1 MEHTDQPLHSSEPS
15 DRLFGDILRQ
25 LRRAA
30 GWTQAELAERA
41 NLSLR
46 GIADLERGINRHP
59 RRETVLA
66 LAEALELSKDT
77 RHHFIAA
84 ARGRS
89 PDPLVPDALLPP
101 TSTAEHPGSKG
112 DLLPPPILPTGTV
125 TFLFTDI
132 DGSTQLLRHLGD
144 RYAAVLS
151 EHQRLLRKAWAD
163 HGGAEVDT
171 AGDGFFVAFPTA
183 PAAVAAAAAA
193 TRALARHSWPEDG
206 ALRVR
211 MGLHTGSP
219 QLMEDRYVGL
229 DVHRAA
235 RIAAAGHGGQ
245 ILLSSTTRELVANTL
260 PEGATLRDLGTYQLK
275 DFTQP
280 EHLYQLILPGLPDT
294 FPRLKTLDRPPHDLP
309 PRAPGFVGREADIA
323 ALTSTLGSRQAVAIV
338 GLGGLGK
345 SSLAA
350 EVIYALAGDPAA
362 FPGGVVWVRCDGRM
376 ELDGL
381 VWLADQL
388 LAAWGAPFGVEAT
401 AHDTTPEEALAMR
414 ERALRERLRPDTSTD
429 PLPSLVLLD
438 NVEHGLPLARL
449 LAAMQ
454 PLGITPLLTMR
465 GEPSP
470 PHVYLL
476 RLETLAPDAAV
487 QLFAERYVAR
497 GGSWVPER
505 DGAMAAAIAAALG
518 GLPLAIELAAA
529 RAARTRLPLAT
540 VAEEL
545 RGRDALSRLSD
556 PRSPSTGV
564 RYSLSK
570 TFAALTL
577 AQRTRFA
584 ALGLPQGP
592 DWALLPIER
601 MLAGVPAAPLDQSDA
616 DRRFDLP
623 SAQADLEALVAYSL
637 VGLVAGAGGSAPR
650 VRLHPLVRELAR
662 EEWARQSAADQQAAL
677 QGLLAGVHE
686 WLLQYQDAAAGVFE
700 ALAPDEDLIAGAL
713 RTAFARQVGLPQVLS
728 IVEAWDLYLWERN
741 HRLDLEMRLL
751 QLEGARTLGDRR
763 AELHVLNR
771 LVRASGFSGREEE
784 AARYRRAALALAHE
798 LGDRVEILRMLGA
811 IADET
816 AARGSRAEAEEL
828 YAEAQA
834 LARELGESFTDFDA
848 QNNIGNAARTLDRL
862 DDAAQWYQR
871 GIASAHAA
879 GDELYEL
886 MIKSNLATVY
896 DYSGQLVAARTLL
909 EEIAQFRHTH
919 YPYGVGGVWN
929 ALGQLALKMGN
940 LEEAAR
946 YLTDALPSLEQSRS
960 LGGPAEVVAQAQANL
975 ILLAGLQALRQGDRE
990 AAGQAFEQA
999 LQQFEAVGRL
1009 ADAVDQRP
1017 FARRLLADLRDSGLR
1032 ARRPLDLQL

>member
-1 MEHTDQPLHSSEPS
+1 MEHTDQPVHSSESS
-15 DRLFGDILRQ
+15 DRLFGDILRR

-66 LAEALELSKDT
+66 LAEALELPEET
-77 RHHFIAA
+77 RHRFVAA
-84 ARGRS
+84 ARGRP
-89 PDPLVPDALLPP
+89 PDLSVSDPLLPP
-101 TSTAEHPGSKG
+101 ASTAEHPGPKG
-112 DLLPPPILPTGTV
+112 DRLPPPIFPTGTV

-132 DGSTQLLRHLGD
+132 EGSTQLLRHLGD
-144 RYAAVLS
+144 RYAAVLV
-151 EHQRLLRKAWAD
+151 EHQRLLRKAWAE
-163 HGGAEVDT
+163 HSGAEVDT

-183 PAAVAAAAAA
+183 PAAVAAAAAG
-193 TRALARHSWPEDG
+193 TRALAKHSWPDDG

-219 QLMEDRYVGL
+219 QLVEDRYVGL

-245 ILLSSTTRELVANTL
+245 ILISPTTRELVANTL

-280 EHLYQLILPGLPDT
+280 ERLYQLVLPGLPDT
-294 FPRLKTLDRPPHDLP
+294 FPRLKALDRPPHDLP
-309 PRAPGFVGREADIA
+309 PRALGFVGREADIA
-323 ALTSTLGSRQAVAIV
+323 VLTTTLCCKQVVAIV

-350 EVIYALAGDPAA
+350 EVIYALARDPEA
-362 FPGGVVWVRCDGRM
+362 FPGGVAWVRCDDRTG
-376 ELDGL
+376 LDGL
-381 VWLADQL
+381 VWLEDQL
-388 LAAWGAPFGVEAT
+388 LAAWEAPLGVEAS
-401 AHDTTPEEALAMR
+401 ARATPEEALALR
-414 ERALRERLRPDTSTD
+414 ERALRERLRLDTSTD
-429 PLPSLVLLD
+429 PSPALVLLD
-438 NVEHGLPLARL
+438 NVEHGLPLERL
-449 LAAMQ
+449 LGTVQ

-470 PHVYLL
+470 SQVYLV
-476 RLETLAPDAAV
+476 RLETLPSDAAV
-487 QLFAERYVAR
+487 QLFAERYAAR
-497 GGSWVPER
+497 GGSWAAER
-505 DGAMAAAIAAALG
+505 DRAMAAAIAAALG

-545 RGRDALSRLSD
+545 RGPDALSRLSD
-556 PRSPSTGV
+556 PLNASAGV

-570 TFAALTL
+570 TFAALTP
-577 AQRTRFA
+577 AQRVRFA

-592 DWALLPIER
+592 DWALPPIER
-601 MLAGVPAAPLDQSDA
+601 MLAAVPAAAPDQLDA
-616 DRRFDLP
+616 DRTDGPP
-623 SAQADLEALVAYSL
+623 SPQADLEALVAYSL

-662 EEWARQSAADQQAAL
+662 EEWARLPAADQQAAL

-686 WLLQYQDAAAGVFE
+686 WLLLYQGAAVSTFE
-700 ALAPDEDLIAGAL
+700 PLAPDEDLIAGAL
-713 RTAFARQVGLPQVLS
+713 CTASVQQMELRQVLS
-728 IVEAWDLYLWERN
+728 IVDAWDLYLWERN
-741 HRLDLEMRLL
+741 HRLDLQMRLL
-751 QLEGARTLGDRR
+751 QLESARTLGDRR
-763 AELHVLNR
+763 AELHALNR

-784 AARYRRAALALAHE
+784 AAGYRRAALALAHE
-798 LGDRVEILRMLGA
+798 LGDRGEILRMLGA
-811 IADET
+811 IGDET
-816 AARGSRAEAEEL
+816 AARGSRAEAEQL
-828 YAEAQA
+828 YTDAQA
-834 LARELGESFTDFDA
+834 LASELGDRFTDFDA
-848 QNNIGNAARTLDRL
+848 LNNVGNAARALDRL
-862 DDAAQWYQR
+862 DDAVEWYQR
-871 GIASAHAA
+871 GIASAHTA
-879 GDELYEL
+879 GDLLYEL
-886 MIKSNLATVY
+886 MIKSNLAMVY
-896 DYSGQLVAARTLL
+896 DQLGQLAAARTLL
-909 EEIAQFRHTH
+909 EEMAQSTKGD

-946 YLTDALPSLEQSRS
+946 YLTDALPFLEQSRS

-975 ILLAGLQALRQGDRE
+975 TLLAGLQALGRDDRE

-999 LQQFEAVGRL
+999 LQQFEAIGRL

-1017 FARRLLADLRDSGLR
+1017 FVRRLLADLRE
-1032 ARRPLDLQL
+1032 